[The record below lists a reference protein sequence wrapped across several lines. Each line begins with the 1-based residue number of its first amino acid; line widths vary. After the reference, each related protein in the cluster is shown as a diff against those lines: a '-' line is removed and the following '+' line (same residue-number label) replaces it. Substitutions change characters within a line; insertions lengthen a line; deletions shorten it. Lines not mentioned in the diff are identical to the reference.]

1 LGGRSREPTGSS
13 AQNHDSRGLN
23 QRHRGR
29 RASLHCQIMFWS
41 CGELRKSWLASR
53 VTSLLDTKRAS
64 QANFFHSRYHTTGI
78 TCKGDMRTTKDGRR
92 PRRSS
97 SLRLWSI
104 IHHDLGHHHR
114 RPAANTMRIR
124 RAHAHN
130 LASPLPHLRIA
141 STNGHT
147 TLRLQNGDTSSPS
160 ASSPSTVDREL

>member
-1 LGGRSREPTGSS
+1 M
-13 AQNHDSRGLN
+13 
-23 QRHRGR
+23 
-29 RASLHCQIMFWS
+29 HCQIMFWR
-41 CGELRKSWLASR
+41 CVELRKSWLASR

-64 QANFFHSRYHTTGI
+64 QANFFHSRYHTTGT
-78 TCKGDMRTTKDGRR
+78 TCKGGIRKTRDDRGPRR
-92 PRRSS
+92 PS

-114 RPAANTMRIR
+114 RQAANTMRTC

-130 LASPLPHLRIA
+130 LTSTVPHLRIA

-160 ASSPSTVDREL
+160 ASSPSTVDHELLSLEILSRARLATPSPHIASANAHTVA